1 MAAEVQC
8 WRVRI
13 ANKGCV
19 CIVKLC
25 GMRGLA
31 AKNSTGGT
39 RKRMKR
45 KTPCFTSSP
54 PKISGNNV
62 QTATYIFLTMT
73 RPVVTLCS
81 AGVAGVDSVTV
92 AGLLMVVMEHTSH
105 IRSDSIKGF
114 TLFNQRGGKAGD
126 NSPESD
132 QINEELP
139 LSENSR
145 KLSESMSAFFKKA
158 EEQLIKVQSQQS
170 AALSMVKEITE
181 YFHGNSVKEEARPFR
196 IFMVVRD
203 FLSNLD
209 QVCKEV
215 SSACQF
221 PAPIYTSLPPL
232 FPELSGSQT
241 YSTSDDE
248 SSFSS

>member
-1 MAAEVQC
+1 MEEEERREELKVDKILSVLSLGDDHSYRLEV
-8 WRVRI
+8 
-13 ANKGCV
+13 KPLLPG
-19 CIVKLC
+19 
-25 GMRGLA
+25 
-31 AKNSTGGT
+31 
-39 RKRMKR
+39 
-45 KTPCFTSSP
+45 SS
-54 PKISGNNV
+54 SSN
-62 QTATYIFLTMT
+62 
-73 RPVVTLCS
+73 
-81 AGVAGVDSVTV
+81 
-92 AGLLMVVMEHTSH
+92 
-105 IRSDSIKGF
+105 SIKGF
-114 TLFNQRGGKAGD
+114 TLFNQRGGKAGN

-158 EEQLIKVQSQQS
+158 EEQLIKVHSQQS

-215 SSACQF
+215 RRINERTKVSSACQF
-221 PAPIYTSLPPL
+221 QAPICTSLPPL